1 MSELEVRVLRVFADE
16 TGAGGSLLAV
26 ILDAGKLLADPRDRA
41 LTAHRLGTP
50 ATVFVDDPEQA
61 DLAVYTP
68 DRQLPTAGDALVG
81 VAWLLGRLLGGHP
94 QTLRPAGGDAV
105 SWQEAG
111 RVWIRGALAAVPPWA
126 HRQLADAAEVD
137 AIELPRPPGDDLMQ
151 VWAWLDET
159 AGIVRARAFG
169 ERHGVAED
177 EACGSASMLLA
188 AALGRR
194 LTIRH
199 GAGSIVL
206 AQPGPP
212 GFADV
217 GGLVVEDETRVVPDL
232 DEFLAG

>member
-41 LTAHRLGTP
+41 LTAHHLGTP
-50 ATVFVDDPEQA
+50 ATVFVDDSEQA

-81 VAWLLGRLLGGHP
+81 AAWLLGRLLGGHP
-94 QTLRPAGGDAV
+94 ETLRAAGGDAV
-105 SWQEAG
+105 SWQEDG
-111 RVWIRGALAAVPPWA
+111 RVWIRGALAAVPLWA
-126 HRQLADAAEVD
+126 HRQLVDAAEVD
-137 AIELPRPPGDDLMQ
+137 AIELPRPAADDLMQ
-151 VWAWLDET
+151 VWAWSDEP
-159 AGIVRARAFG
+159 AGTVRARAFG
-169 ERHGVAED
+169 ARHGVAED
-177 EACGSASMLLA
+177 EACGSASMRLA

-194 LTIRH
+194 LTVRH

-217 GGLVVEDETRVVPDL
+217 GGLVVEDETRVVSDL